1 MKDLCSTLRSFTVV
15 KINAI
20 NNDMKKKIP
29 HVLSVHARS
38 LKVMAGTY
46 RFFFSFSD

>member
-20 NNDMKKKIP
+20 NNDVKKKVP
-29 HVLSVHARS
+29 HVFAVHARS
-38 LKVMAGTY
+38 LKAMAGT
-46 RFFFSFSD
+46 